1 MDRREFLKTVG
12 LLGSLAP
19 FAHLSAKTG
28 LGTPPAGIKSA
39 GKVDRRKYKNTAITL
54 PLLGYGMMRLPR
66 LKNGKIDEALAAK
79 MVDKALKSGLNHFD
93 TAYMYHRGDSERF
106 VGKILSKYPRKSYTL
121 ASKMPWFAKDEA
133 GLEKIFNDQ
142 LKKCNTPYFD
152 FYLIHNLNPRSWGI
166 AKKLKTYEFL
176 LKKKA
181 EGKIRHLG
189 FSFHGKPELLQ
200 EIAGAKKWDFA
211 LIQINAL
218 DWNGAYKSKEQYEIL
233 TKNNIPVM
241 VMEPLRGGSLA
252 NLNKHAN
259 EILKNRDKNASI
271 ASWMFR
277 FVGSLPNVLCV
288 LSGMSKM
295 EHLEE
300 NIKTFTSFKPLS
312 NEEQTVLSLAI
323 GAYQKRLAVP
333 CTACRYCL
341 PCPTGVNIPAVFTIY
356 NEYKLTGDR
365 ASFLKKIKALPA
377 ETGPEECVKC
387 GKCIKQCPQ
396 RIQIPS
402 ELEKIRKDIAKG

>member
-1 MDRREFLKTVG
+1 MSVAA
-12 LLGSLAP
+12 LAP
-19 FAHLSAKTG
+19 FARISAQTGMDKT
-28 LGTPPAGIKSA
+28 PEGIKKS
-39 GKVDRRKYKNTAITL
+39 GKVDRRLYKSSILSL
-54 PLLGYGMMRLPR
+54 PLLGFGMMRLPR
-66 LKNGKIDEALAAK
+66 QSNGKIDEALAEK
-79 MVDKALKSGLNHFD
+79 MIGKALKSGLNHFD
-93 TAYMYHRGDSERF
+93 TAHMYHRGDSERF
-106 VGKILSKYPRKSYTL
+106 VGKVLSKYPRKSYTL
-121 ASKMPWFAKDEA
+121 ASKMPWYAKDQA
-133 GLEKIFNDQ
+133 GLERIFNEQ
-142 LKKCNTPYFD
+142 LKRCNTTYFD

-166 AKKLKTYEFL
+166 AKKLNTYEFL

-189 FSFHGKPELLQ
+189 FSFHGKPALLQ
-200 EIAGAKKWDFA
+200 EIVAAKKWDFA

-218 DWNGAYKSKEQYEIL
+218 DWNGAYRSREQYEIL

-277 FVGSLPNVLCV
+277 FVGTLPNVLCV
-288 LSGMSKM
+288 LSGMSRM

-312 NEEQTVLSLAI
+312 NEEQTTLSLAI

-333 CTACRYCL
+333 CTSCRYCL
-341 PCPTGVNIPAVFTIY
+341 PCPTGVNIPAVFTAY
-356 NEYKLTGDR
+356 NEYKLNGDR
-365 ASFLKKIKALPA
+365 KAFLKKIKAFPA
-377 ETGPEECVKC
+377 ETGPAECVNC
-387 GKCIKQCPQ
+387 NKCISKCPQ
-396 RIQIPS
+396 HIKIPA
-402 ELEKIRKDIAKG
+402 ELKKIREDIAKG